1 MALAPGGR
9 VYGAALVESAQAAG
23 RLHEVARDLA
33 AIGAAVAESRELAG
47 ALYNPAFPDAA
58 KKQILAQMSEGA
70 DPLVRN
76 ALLVL
81 VDNDRLDALADVVAV
96 VARRRPARAP
106 PARARAHDRGRR
118 STTPRPSRSA
128 PSSPRPAARRS
139 RSSAPSTPSILGG
152 VIVRVRD
159 RLVDLS
165 VRGRLEALRLS
176 LRNAR
181 LGSTGGES

>member
-1 MALAPGGR
+1 MAQAAGGR
-9 VYGAALVESAQAAG
+9 VYGAALVESAQASG

-33 AIGAAVAESRELAG
+33 AIGAAVASSRELG
-47 ALYNPAFPDAA
+47 DALFNPAFPHLA
-58 KKQILAQMSEGA
+58 KKQILIQMSEGA

-76 ALLVL
+76 GLLVL
-81 VDNDRLDALADVVAV
+81 VDHKRLDALADIVAV
-96 VARRRPARAP
+96 VHEADQRARRQLELELTTAVPIDDADAEGIRAKL
-106 PARARAHDRGRR
+106 AEASGQEVTLQRTVDA
-118 STTPRPSRSA
+118 
-128 PSSPRPAARRS
+128 
-139 RSSAPSTPSILGG
+139 SILGG

>member
-1 MALAPGGR
+1 MAQAAGGR
-9 VYGAALVESAQAAG
+9 VYGTALAESAQAAG

-33 AIGAAVAESRELAG
+33 AVGDAVAASRDLSG
-47 ALYNPAFPDAA
+47 ALFNPAFPHAA
-58 KKQILAQMSEGA
+58 KKQILAQMSAGSDE
-70 DPLVRN
+70 LVRN

-81 VDNDRLDALADVVAV
+81 VDNKRLDALADVVAV
-96 VARRRPARAP
+96 VHEA
-106 PARARAHDRGRR
+106 D
-118 STTPRPSRSA
+118 
-128 PSSPRPAARRS
+128 RRS
-139 RSSAPSTPSILGG
+139 RRQLELELTTAVPIDDAEAEDIRAKLAEASGHEVTLERSVDAAILGG

-159 RLVDLS
+159 RMVDLS

>member
-9 VYGAALVESAQAAG
+9 VYGAALVEAAQAAG

-33 AIGAAVAESRELAG
+33 AVADSVAGNRELAG
-47 ALYNPAFPDAA
+47 VLFNPAFPDAA
-58 KKQILAQMSEGA
+58 KKQILAQMTEGA

-76 ALLVL
+76 GLLVL
-81 VDNDRLDALADVVAV
+81 VDNGRLDTLADVADVVHDADRRASRQLELELTTAVAIGD
-96 VARRRPARAP
+96 AEAEQI
-106 PARARAHDRGRR
+106 RARLAEASGHEVSLVR
-118 STTPRPSRSA
+118 SVDA
-128 PSSPRPAARRS
+128 
-139 RSSAPSTPSILGG
+139 SILGG

-165 VRGRLEALRLS
+165 VRGRLDALRLS

>member
-9 VYGAALVESAQAAG
+9 VYGAALVEAAQAAG

-33 AIGAAVAESRELAG
+33 AIGSAVVESRELAG
-47 ALYNPAFPDAA
+47 VLFNPAFPDAA
-58 KKQILAQMSEGA
+58 KKQILIQMSEGA

-81 VDNDRLDALADVVAV
+81 VDHDRLDVLVDVASVVREADQR
-96 VARRRPARAP
+96 ARRQLELELITAVPIDDTEAEQIRTRLAEASGQQVTLLRLVDA
-106 PARARAHDRGRR
+106 
-118 STTPRPSRSA
+118 
-128 PSSPRPAARRS
+128 
-139 RSSAPSTPSILGG
+139 SILGG

-181 LGSTGGES
+181 MGSTGGES

>member
-33 AIGAAVAESRELAG
+33 AVGAAVAESRDLAG
-47 ALYNPAFPDAA
+47 ALFNPAFPDAA
-58 KKQILAQMSEGA
+58 KKQILIQMSEGA

-76 ALLVL
+76 GLLVL
-81 VDNDRLDALADVVAV
+81 VDNDRLGALSDVVAV
-96 VARRRPARAP
+96 VHEADQRARRQLELELTTAVPIDDAEAEQI
-106 PARARAHDRGRR
+106 RARLAEASGQEVTLLR
-118 STTPRPSRSA
+118 SVD
-128 PSSPRPAARRS
+128 AA
-139 RSSAPSTPSILGG
+139 ILGG

-165 VRGRLEALRLS
+165 VRGRLDALRLS

>member
-33 AIGAAVAESRELAG
+33 AIGAAVKESRELAG

-58 KKQILAQMSEGA
+58 KKQILIQMSEGA

-76 ALLVL
+76 AVLVL
-81 VDNDRLDALADVVAV
+81 VDNDRLDVLSDVVAV
-96 VARRRPARAP
+96 VREADQRALRQLELELVTAVP
-106 PARARAHDRGRR
+106 IDDADAEQIRVKLAEASGQEVTLLRNVDA
-118 STTPRPSRSA
+118 
-128 PSSPRPAARRS
+128 
-139 RSSAPSTPSILGG
+139 SILGG

>member
-1 MALAPGGR
+1 MAHTAEGR
-9 VYGAALVESAQAAG
+9 VYGTALAESARAAG

-33 AIGAAVAESRELAG
+33 AIGALVTETRDLGG
-47 ALYNPAFPDAA
+47 ALFNPAFPDAA

-76 ALLVL
+76 ALFVL
-81 VDNDRLDALADVVAV
+81 VDNGRLEALPDVVRFVHEADQR
-96 VARRRPARAP
+96 ARRQLELEL
-106 PARARAHDRGRR
+106 
-118 STTPRPSRSA
+118 TTAVPIDDAEAETIRTKLAEASRHEVTLERHVDA
-128 PSSPRPAARRS
+128 
-139 RSSAPSTPSILGG
+139 SILGG

-181 LGSTGGES
+181 LGTTGGES

>member
-1 MALAPGGR
+1 MANAAEGR
-9 VYGAALVESAQAAG
+9 VYGSALAEAAQVAG

-33 AIGAAVAESRELAG
+33 AIVAAVNETRDLAG
-47 ALYNPAFPDAA
+47 VLFNPAFPDTA

-76 ALLVL
+76 TLFVL
-81 VDNDRLDALADVVAV
+81 VDNGRLEALPDVVRFVHEADQR
-96 VARRRPARAP
+96 ARRQLELEL
-106 PARARAHDRGRR
+106 
-118 STTPRPSRSA
+118 TTAVPIDDAEAEKIRTKLAEASRHEVTLERFVDA
-128 PSSPRPAARRS
+128 
-139 RSSAPSTPSILGG
+139 SILGG

>member
-1 MALAPGGR
+1 MAQAAGGR
-9 VYGAALVESAQAAG
+9 VYGAALVEAAQSGG

-33 AIGAAVAESRELAG
+33 AIGAAVAGGRELAG
-47 ALYNPAFPDAA
+47 ALFNPAFPDAA
-58 KKQILAQMSEGA
+58 KKRILAAMSEGA

-76 ALLVL
+76 ALFVL
-81 VDNDRLDALADVVAV
+81 VDNGRLDALADVVEHVHEADQR
-96 VARRRPARAP
+96 ARRQLELELTTAVPIDDAEAEQI
-106 PARARAHDRGRR
+106 RARLAEASGQEVTLQR
-118 STTPRPSRSA
+118 SVDA
-128 PSSPRPAARRS
+128 
-139 RSSAPSTPSILGG
+139 SILGG

>member
-1 MALAPGGR
+1 MAEAAGR
-9 VYGAALVESAQAAG
+9 VYGTALAEAAEDAG

-33 AIGAAVAESRELAG
+33 AIGEAVASGRELSRT
-47 ALYNPAFPDAA
+47 LFNPAFPHAA
-58 KKQILAQMSEGA
+58 KRQILARMSEGS
-70 DPLVRN
+70 DELVRN
-76 ALLVL
+76 ALFVL
-81 VDNDRLDALADVVAV
+81 VDHKRLDALADVVAV
-96 VARRRPARAP
+96 VREADRRARRQLELELTTAVPIDDDEAEDIRAKL
-106 PARARAHDRGRR
+106 AEASGHEVTLER
-118 STTPRPSRSA
+118 SVDA
-128 PSSPRPAARRS
+128 
-139 RSSAPSTPSILGG
+139 SILGG

>member
-1 MALAPGGR
+1 MAQAAGGR
-9 VYGAALVESAQAAG
+9 VYGTALAESAQSAG

-33 AIGAAVAESRELAG
+33 AIGASVKDGRALAA
-47 ALYNPAFPDAA
+47 ALLNPAFPDAA
-58 KKQILAQMSEGA
+58 KKAILAQMSEGA

-76 ALLVL
+76 ALFVL
-81 VDNDRLDALADVVAV
+81 VDNGRLDALADVIGV
-96 VARRRPARAP
+96 VQEADRRARRQLELELTTAVPIDDSDAEQI
-106 PARARAHDRGRR
+106 R
-118 STTPRPSRSA
+118 SKLAEASGHEVTLQRSVDA
-128 PSSPRPAARRS
+128 
-139 RSSAPSTPSILGG
+139 SILGG

-159 RLVDLS
+159 RMVDLS

>member
-1 MALAPGGR
+1 MAQAAGGR

-33 AIGAAVAESRELAG
+33 AVGAAVAGSRELAG
-47 ALYNPAFPDAA
+47 ALFNPAFPDAA

-76 ALLVL
+76 GLFVL
-81 VDNDRLDALADVVAV
+81 VDNDRLDALADVVEV
-96 VARRRPARAP
+96 VHEADQRARRQLELELITAVPIDDANAEQIRAKL
-106 PARARAHDRGRR
+106 AEASGQEVTLQR
-118 STTPRPSRSA
+118 SVD
-128 PSSPRPAARRS
+128 AA
-139 RSSAPSTPSILGG
+139 ILGG

>member
-9 VYGAALVESAQAAG
+9 VYGAALVEAAQAAG

-33 AIGAAVAESRELAG
+33 AIGAAVEESRELAG
-47 ALYNPAFPDAA
+47 VLFNPAFPDAA
-58 KKQILAQMSEGA
+58 KKQILIQMTEGA

-81 VDNDRLDALADVVAV
+81 VDNDRLDVLSDVAAV
-96 VARRRPARAP
+96 VREADQRAL
-106 PARARAHDRGRR
+106 RQLELEL
-118 STTPRPSRSA
+118 TTAVPIEDAEAEQIRTRLAEASGHQVSLQRFVDA
-128 PSSPRPAARRS
+128 
-139 RSSAPSTPSILGG
+139 SILGG

-165 VRGRLEALRLS
+165 VRGRLDALRLS
-176 LRNAR
+176 LRKAR

>member
-1 MALAPGGR
+1 MAQAAGGR
-9 VYGAALVESAQAAG
+9 VYGAALVEAAVAGG

-33 AIGAAVAESRELAG
+33 AIGAAVTGSRELAG
-47 ALYNPAFPDAA
+47 ALHNPAFPDVA
-58 KKQILAQMSEGA
+58 KKQILAALSEGA

-76 ALLVL
+76 GLFVI
-81 VDNDRLDALADVVAV
+81 VDHGRLDALADVVAHV
-96 VARRRPARAP
+96 HEADQRARRQLELELTTAVPIGDDEAEQIRAKL
-106 PARARAHDRGRR
+106 AEASGQEVTLQR
-118 STTPRPSRSA
+118 SVD
-128 PSSPRPAARRS
+128 AA
-139 RSSAPSTPSILGG
+139 ILGG

>member
-1 MALAPGGR
+1 MAQAAGGR
-9 VYGAALVESAQAAG
+9 VYGAALVAAAQSGG

-33 AIGAAVAESRELAG
+33 AIGAAVAEGRELAG
-47 ALYNPAFPDAA
+47 ALFNPAFPDAA
-58 KKQILAQMSEGA
+58 KKQILAAMSEGA

-76 ALLVL
+76 ALFVL
-81 VDNDRLDALADVVAV
+81 VDNGRLDALADVVERVHEADQR
-96 VARRRPARAP
+96 ARRKLELELTTAVPIDDAEAEQIRAKL
-106 PARARAHDRGRR
+106 AEASGQEVTLQR
-118 STTPRPSRSA
+118 SVDA
-128 PSSPRPAARRS
+128 
-139 RSSAPSTPSILGG
+139 SILGG

>member
-1 MALAPGGR
+1 MAQAAGGR
-9 VYGAALVESAQAAG
+9 VYGTALAEAARAAG
-23 RLHEVARDLA
+23 RLHEVARDLS
-33 AIGAAVAESRELAG
+33 AIGDAVAQGRELSG
-47 ALYNPAFPDAA
+47 ALFNPAFPYDA
-58 KKQILAQMSEGA
+58 KKKILSQMSEGA

-81 VDNDRLDALADVVAV
+81 VDNKRLDALAEVVAV
-96 VARRRPARAP
+96 VHEA
-106 PARARAHDRGRR
+106 DRQASRHLQLALTTAVPIADAEAEDIR
-118 STTPRPSRSA
+118 SKLAAASGHEVTLERSVD
-128 PSSPRPAARRS
+128 AA
-139 RSSAPSTPSILGG
+139 ILGG

-159 RLVDLS
+159 RMVDLS

>member
-1 MALAPGGR
+1 MAQAAGGR
-9 VYGAALVESAQAAG
+9 VYGAALTEAAQAEG
-23 RLHEVARDLA
+23 RLHESARDLA
-33 AIGAAVAESRELAG
+33 AIGAAVAGSRELAG
-47 ALYNPAFPDAA
+47 ALFNPAFPDAA
-58 KKQILAQMSEGA
+58 KKQILAALSEGA

-76 ALLVL
+76 ALFVL
-81 VDNDRLDALADVVAV
+81 VDNGRLGALADVVEHVHEADQR
-96 VARRRPARAP
+96 ARRQLELEPTTAVPIGDDEAEQIRAKL
-106 PARARAHDRGRR
+106 AEASGQEVTLQR
-118 STTPRPSRSA
+118 SVD
-128 PSSPRPAARRS
+128 AA
-139 RSSAPSTPSILGG
+139 ILGG

>member
-1 MALAPGGR
+1 MAHAAGGR
-9 VYGAALVESAQAAG
+9 VYGTALAQSAQAAG
-23 RLHEVARDLA
+23 RLHEIARDLA
-33 AIGAAVAESRELAG
+33 ALGAAVAGSRELSG
-47 ALYNPAFPDAA
+47 ALFNPAFPDAA
-58 KKQILAQMSEGA
+58 KKQILTQMSEGA

-81 VDNDRLDALADVVAV
+81 VDHKRLDALADVVGVVHDADRRAQRQLELELTTAV
-96 VARRRPARAP
+96 PIDDAEAEQIRAKL
-106 PARARAHDRGRR
+106 AKASGHEVTLER
-118 STTPRPSRSA
+118 SVD
-128 PSSPRPAARRS
+128 AA
-139 RSSAPSTPSILGG
+139 ILGG

-159 RLVDLS
+159 RMVDLS

>member
-1 MALAPGGR
+1 MAQVAGGR
-9 VYGAALVESAQAAG
+9 VYGAALVEAALAND

-33 AIGAAVAESRELAG
+33 AIGAAVTEGRELSG
-47 ALYNPAFPDAA
+47 ALFNPAFPDAA
-58 KKQILAQMSEGA
+58 KKQILTALSEGA

-81 VDNDRLDALADVVAV
+81 VDNGRLEALPDVVAYV
-96 VARRRPARAP
+96 HEADQRARRQLELELTTAVPIGDDEAEQIRAKL
-106 PARARAHDRGRR
+106 AEASGHEVTLQR
-118 STTPRPSRSA
+118 SVDA
-128 PSSPRPAARRS
+128 
-139 RSSAPSTPSILGG
+139 SILGG

-181 LGSTGGES
+181 LGSTGGER